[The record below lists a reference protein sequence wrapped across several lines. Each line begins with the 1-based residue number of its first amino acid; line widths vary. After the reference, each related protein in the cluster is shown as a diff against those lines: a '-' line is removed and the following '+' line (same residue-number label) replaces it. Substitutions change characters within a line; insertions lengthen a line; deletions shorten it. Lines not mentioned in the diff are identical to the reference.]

1 MAPYMH
7 QRFEVS
13 SEARKTGG
21 EQTFTV
27 LSHHPGSLQ
36 HWAVE
41 DVRNSSSSETDRQQ
55 NARKQL
61 RKVLPKPFNS
71 ETEALQAVFE
81 ALDDL
86 LFFGSLKHRTTLR
99 FGQPKEHLAAAE
111 CSWVDS
117 SGRVHITIKPKQP
130 DIFGPGGRWCVLLS
144 LLLPESCH
152 AYFFLYACQVGSC
165 QVECGMTG
173 HGPAWENVAEW
184 VEYQMKHDWGWIL
197 DMRVESSIMLEI
209 TPQAE
214 KLKQQAREYEDRA
227 RQLEELEEQDSEHS
241 QQDTDSDSEE
251 ERQKQ
256 DSENSQKNTDSDSQE
271 ERQEQDS
278 DDSQEDTDSD
288 SQEATLV
295 ILSKQQLRELKMQQK
310 QQLGQDRR
318 EQMQQRM
325 QDMR

>member
-7 QRFEVS
+7 QHIEVS

-41 DVRNSSSSETDRQQ
+41 NVRNSSSSETDRQQ
-55 NARKQL
+55 NGRKQL

-81 ALDDL
+81 AVDDL

-99 FGQPKEHLAAAE
+99 FGQPKEPFAAAE

-130 DIFGPGGRWCVLLS
+130 DIFGPGGRWWVLLS
-144 LLLPESCH
+144 LLLRESCH

-197 DMRVESSIMLEI
+197 DMRVESSIMLEM

-214 KLKQQAREYEDRA
+214 KLKQQAREYEIELGNLKNWRNRTRNIRNKIQILIQRKRRKNRA
-227 RQLEELEEQDSEHS
+227 RKIPKRIRIPIRRKRHKDRIREI
-241 QQDTDSDSEE
+241 
-251 ERQKQ
+251 RK
-256 DSENSQKNTDSDSQE
+256 KI
-271 ERQEQDS
+271 R
-278 DDSQEDTDSD
+278 
-288 SQEATLV
+288 
-295 ILSKQQLRELKMQQK
+295 ILIHRK
-310 QQLGQDRR
+310 RR
-318 EQMQQRM
+318 LLF
-325 QDMR
+325 